1 MPKTQLLTPSPP
13 TGRTLSDPEATAS
26 AVGILFALSFCHLL
40 NDAIQALIPAIYP
53 LLKES
58 FKLNFT
64 QIGLITLAFQM
75 VG

>member
-1 MPKTQLLTPSPP
+1 MPKTQSLPASIEP
-13 TGRTLSDPEATAS
+13 PEAPMPAVETSTS
-26 AVGILFALSFCHLL
+26 AIRILFALSFCHLL

-64 QIGLITLAFQM
+64 QIDSSR
-75 VG
+75 